1 MCKSWHKSPLKLL
14 LERCKMWVGRRLQQ
28 VWRRVVQDMDALE
41 EEEAVSRDDEIA
53 VSPRQWLSFVIVIRR
68 G

>member
-1 MCKSWHKSPLKLL
+1 
-14 LERCKMWVGRRLQQ
+14 MWVGRRLQQ